1 MNLTAVFVEVEGGI
15 MAWIEEMEG
24 VATQGATLEE
34 ARANLLD
41 ALEETLEARREQARR
56 KQQLGQTILSRE
68 ALPFGGFNA
77 AA

>member
-24 VATQGATLEE
+24 VATQGATLAE
-34 ARANLLD
+34 ARENLLD
-41 ALEETLEARREQARR
+41 ALAETLEARRELARR
-56 KQQLGQTILSRE
+56 KQQGNAILSRE
-68 ALPFGGFNA
+68 ALPFGGLNA

>member
-24 VATQGATLEE
+24 VATQGATLAE
-34 ARANLLD
+34 ARENLLD
-41 ALEETLEARREQARR
+41 ALAETLEARRELARR
-56 KQQLGQTILSRE
+56 KQQANVILSRE
-68 ALPFGGFNA
+68 ALPFGGLNA